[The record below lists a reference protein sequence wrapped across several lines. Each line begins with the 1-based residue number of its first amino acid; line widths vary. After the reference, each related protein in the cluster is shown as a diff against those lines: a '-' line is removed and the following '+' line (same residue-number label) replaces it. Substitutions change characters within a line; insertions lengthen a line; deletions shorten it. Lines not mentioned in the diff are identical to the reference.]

1 MNEIIK
7 PHSFE
12 DAKQHIHAFSGRTS
26 SNLGLEKVNDSGGL
40 FGWFEHTVT
49 GTELNKVTAQV
60 QDYLIKFNELHID
73 FIKEFGQVYKALES
87 LDKEYIPAILSA
99 IKGAETASNQAKAAQ
114 IDIKKTI
121 EAQKKIITVLER
133 HKEKL
138 DKLNHLE
145 NIDEIWN
152 DIRKLNQEISAYKNN
167 FESAQKQVLRLE
179 GSLKAVQKYADS
191 LLNYEHLEDVDEI
204 WERVS
209 SHNNEISKI
218 LIQLKKTNTDIQDL
232 EDTLNDMQSVVD
244 EIRNYEHLKDIDH
257 IWNDVESY
265 KENIVDI
272 GKKETKNSSEIT
284 SLRKETK
291 DLIIFKSNVE
301 KQRYL
306 LNIDEI
312 WERVSLNNDE
322 ISEMH
327 IQLEKTNAGIQ
338 DLEDSLN
345 GMQSAVD
352 EIHNFEHLK
361 DINHIWDDVARC
373 KENIV
378 DINERETKNYT
389 EITSLQKEAKNL
401 ITFKINLEKQKHFEQ
416 IDAMWNDVQTGQKNI
431 SNLLDSV
438 NKLSADV
445 DSITDNQHVLLE
457 LRDNLER
464 QEHFSDIDLL
474 WNNTDVALSEIK
486 KKSDKF
492 DDEIQMLRENM
503 KEEHQSYQTVITD
516 LKKRLTFAY
525 AIAGGVI
532 GLGIIELILNV
543 LGIL

>member
-1 MNEIIK
+1 M
-7 PHSFE
+7 
-12 DAKQHIHAFSGRTS
+12 
-26 SNLGLEKVNDSGGL
+26 
-40 FGWFEHTVT
+40 
-49 GTELNKVTAQV
+49 
-60 QDYLIKFNELHID
+60 
-73 FIKEFGQVYKALES
+73 
-87 LDKEYIPAILSA
+87 DKEYIPAILSA

>member
-1 MNEIIK
+1 M
-7 PHSFE
+7 
-12 DAKQHIHAFSGRTS
+12 
-26 SNLGLEKVNDSGGL
+26 
-40 FGWFEHTVT
+40 T
-49 GTELNKVTAQV
+49 GV
-60 QDYLIKFNELHID
+60 QTC
-73 FIKEFGQVYKALES
+73 ALPI
-87 LDKEYIPAILSA
+87 Y
-99 IKGAETASNQAKAAQ
+99 
-114 IDIKKTI
+114 
-121 EAQKKIITVLER
+121 
-133 HKEKL
+133 
-138 DKLNHLE
+138 
-145 NIDEIWN
+145 
-152 DIRKLNQEISAYKNN
+152 
-167 FESAQKQVLRLE
+167 
-179 GSLKAVQKYADS
+179 
-191 LLNYEHLEDVDEI
+191 
-204 WERVS
+204 
-209 SHNNEISKI
+209 
-218 LIQLKKTNTDIQDL
+218 
-232 EDTLNDMQSVVD
+232 
-244 EIRNYEHLKDIDH
+244 

>member
-257 IWNDVESY
+257 IWDDVESY

>member
-503 KEEHQSYQTVITD
+503 KEEHQSYHTVITD
-516 LKKRLTFAY
+516 LKNRLNFAY
-525 AIAGGVI
+525 AISGGVI

>member
-361 DINHIWDDVARC
+361 DINHIWDDVADR
-373 KENIV
+373 K
-378 DINERETKNYT
+378 
-389 EITSLQKEAKNL
+389 
-401 ITFKINLEKQKHFEQ
+401 
-416 IDAMWNDVQTGQKNI
+416 
-431 SNLLDSV
+431 SV
-438 NKLSADV
+438 V
-445 DSITDNQHVLLE
+445 
-457 LRDNLER
+457 
-464 QEHFSDIDLL
+464 
-474 WNNTDVALSEIK
+474 
-486 KKSDKF
+486 
-492 DDEIQMLRENM
+492 
-503 KEEHQSYQTVITD
+503 
-516 LKKRLTFAY
+516 
-525 AIAGGVI
+525 
-532 GLGIIELILNV
+532 
-543 LGIL
+543 

>member
-244 EIRNYEHLKDIDH
+244 EIRNYEHLKDIDY
-257 IWNDVESY
+257 IWDDVESN

-284 SLRKETK
+284 SLRKETNN
-291 DLIIFKSNVE
+291 LIIFKNKVE
-301 KQRYL
+301 KQKYL
-306 LNIDEI
+306 CNIDEM
-312 WERVSLNNDE
+312 WERISLNNDE
-322 ISEMH
+322 ISGIH

-361 DINHIWDDVARC
+361 DINYIWDDVERC
-373 KENIV
+373 KENII
-378 DINERETKNYT
+378 DINERETKNNT
-389 EITSLQKEAKNL
+389 EITFLQKEAKNL

>member
-218 LIQLKKTNTDIQDL
+218 LIQLKKTN
-232 EDTLNDMQSVVD
+232 
-244 EIRNYEHLKDIDH
+244 K
-257 IWNDVESY
+257 
-265 KENIVDI
+265 
-272 GKKETKNSSEIT
+272 
-284 SLRKETK
+284 
-291 DLIIFKSNVE
+291 
-301 KQRYL
+301 
-306 LNIDEI
+306 
-312 WERVSLNNDE
+312 
-322 ISEMH
+322 
-327 IQLEKTNAGIQ
+327 
-338 DLEDSLN
+338 
-345 GMQSAVD
+345 
-352 EIHNFEHLK
+352 
-361 DINHIWDDVARC
+361 
-373 KENIV
+373 
-378 DINERETKNYT
+378 
-389 EITSLQKEAKNL
+389 
-401 ITFKINLEKQKHFEQ
+401 
-416 IDAMWNDVQTGQKNI
+416 
-431 SNLLDSV
+431 
-438 NKLSADV
+438 
-445 DSITDNQHVLLE
+445 
-457 LRDNLER
+457 
-464 QEHFSDIDLL
+464 
-474 WNNTDVALSEIK
+474 
-486 KKSDKF
+486 
-492 DDEIQMLRENM
+492 
-503 KEEHQSYQTVITD
+503 
-516 LKKRLTFAY
+516 
-525 AIAGGVI
+525 
-532 GLGIIELILNV
+532 
-543 LGIL
+543 